1 MKSTNGPRKIDIQQ
15 LDPENLEKLRLR
27 NKWRAVLQSNLQNIT
42 KDLLGLD
49 LDKSY
54 TADPKD
60 LMKVLDR
67 RMKTTTAM
75 Q

>member
-42 KDLLGLD
+42 KDLLSLD